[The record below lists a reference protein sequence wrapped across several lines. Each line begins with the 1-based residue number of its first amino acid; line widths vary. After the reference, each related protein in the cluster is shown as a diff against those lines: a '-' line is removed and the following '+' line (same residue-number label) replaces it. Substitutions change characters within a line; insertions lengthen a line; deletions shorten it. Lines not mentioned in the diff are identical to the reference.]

1 MQRDKED
8 LSNSSSRSLCEQ
20 ILVDYKASKKDL
32 DDEFDKSSKAC
43 RETKKSLKK
52 SMSANEDAM
61 KQLDKDIARLA
72 EEIADHRKDLVV
84 AEAQMKDDELYLK
97 DLQKQCEDRA
107 NDYDQ
112 RSAMRG
118 DEVAALSAALKV
130 LKGDVKGRA
139 DDVNERALIQEAKH
153 PSVPSEAAV
162 APAANAV
169 PRAISFLQGASASA
183 NTREAQKETA
193 LAVLRKEGQRLNSLT
208 LLSLAER
215 AAADPFKKVK
225 GLIQKLIE
233 RLLTESKN
241 EATKIGFCDTEL
253 AKSRKD
259 RVFRF
264 QEAKDLSA
272 ALAGLEAKEDSLEE
286 EIKQLKSDI
295 KDETKALKETTKER
309 EEEKKANMKTM
320 KTAKEGLASVNEAL
334 LVLKSFYKQA
344 AKAAFVQASPVDE
357 DTSGPGFSGNYK
369 GNQSGAKAV
378 LAILETIASDFDRT
392 VRTTEASEEN
402 VAKDYVEFSQ
412 HTKASIAGKT
422 TKKELDEEDLAT
434 TKTNIK
440 IKTEDMQTSVDLL
453 DKALQ
458 ELEELKPT
466 CIDTGMSY
474 KERVEKR
481 EEEIAA
487 LQKALTIL
495 APP

>member
-72 EEIADHRKDLVV
+72 EEIAQHRSDLVES
-84 AEAQMKDDELYLK
+84 EALMKDDELYLT

-118 DEVAALSAALKV
+118 DELSALDAALKV

-139 DDVNERALIQEAKH
+139 DDVNVRAFLQKAKVAAEPNSKIAAPEA
-153 PSVPSEAAV
+153 EAEHTLKS
-162 APAANAV
+162 
-169 PRAISFLQGASASA
+169 ISFLQASSSSS
-183 NTREAQKETA
+183 NTLEAQKESA

-241 EATKIGFCDTEL
+241 EATKKGFCDTEL
-253 AKSRKD
+253 A
-259 RVFRF
+259 
-264 QEAKDLSA
+264 
-272 ALAGLEAKEDSLEE
+272 
-286 EIKQLKSDI
+286 
-295 KDETKALKETTKER
+295 
-309 EEEKKANMKTM
+309 
-320 KTAKEGLASVNEAL
+320 
-334 LVLKSFYKQA
+334 
-344 AKAAFVQASPVDE
+344 
-357 DTSGPGFSGNYK
+357 
-369 GNQSGAKAV
+369 
-378 LAILETIASDFDRT
+378 
-392 VRTTEASEEN
+392 
-402 VAKDYVEFSQ
+402 
-412 HTKASIAGKT
+412 
-422 TKKELDEEDLAT
+422 
-434 TKTNIK
+434 
-440 IKTEDMQTSVDLL
+440 
-453 DKALQ
+453 
-458 ELEELKPT
+458 
-466 CIDTGMSY
+466 
-474 KERVEKR
+474 
-481 EEEIAA
+481 
-487 LQKALTIL
+487 
-495 APP
+495 